1 MAILSTTLTST
12 PQAISPSLSNDLAI
26 TVIFLCNLNF
36 IDPLDP
42 TAGRQ
47 FVDVYVVPNGS
58 DPLPINKIGNQIP
71 IDAGDTFSFNTE
83 RLVLS
88 PGDRVF
94 ASTSDAGLTSATISY
109 VII

>member
-1 MAILSTTLTST
+1 MAILSTTLLTT
-12 PQAISPSLSNDLAI
+12 PEAISPSISNDLAI
-26 TVIFLCNLNF
+26 TVIFFCNLNF
-36 IDPLDP
+36 VDPLDP
-42 TAGRQ
+42 TSGRQ
-47 FVDVYVVPNGS
+47 FIDVYVVANGD

-94 ASTSDAGLTSATISY
+94 ASTSDAGVTSATISY